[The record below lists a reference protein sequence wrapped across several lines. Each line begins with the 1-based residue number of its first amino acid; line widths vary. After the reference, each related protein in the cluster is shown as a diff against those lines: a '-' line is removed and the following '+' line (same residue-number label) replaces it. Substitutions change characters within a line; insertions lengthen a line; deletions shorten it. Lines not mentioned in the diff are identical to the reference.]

1 MLKFK
6 IGMRTFKTGLS
17 VFFCILVSI
26 LLKRET
32 YVVAAITTVFTLRE
46 DMENT
51 LKYGKHRIIGNVL
64 GAITSVAVIAV
75 FNWLGRTELVQLIF
89 IPVIITLMIALLARL
104 GYHEGT
110 VGACATLLTIVFMIP
125 ADRSYGYAFARV
137 IDSFIGM
144 GIALLVNYSVPLKIK
159 SKRFVKSVENEKVST
174 EVFNSEK

>member
-1 MLKFK
+1 
-6 IGMRTFKTGLS
+6 MRTFKTGLS

-26 LLKRET
+26 LLRRET

-64 GAITSVAVIAV
+64 GAIMSVAVIAV

-89 IPVIITLMIALLARL
+89 IPLIITLMIALLASL

-137 IDSFIGM
+137 VDSFIGM
-144 GIALLVNYSVPLKIK
+144 GIALLVNYFIPLKIGN
-159 SKRFVKSVENEKVST
+159 KRFTKRVESKKVSG
-174 EVFNSEK
+174 

>member
-51 LKYGKHRIIGNVL
+51 LKYGKHRIIGNVM
-64 GAITSVAVIAV
+64 GALMSVVVIAV
-75 FNWLGRTELVQLIF
+75 FNLLGRTELVQLIF
-89 IPVIITLMIALLARL
+89 IPVIITLMIALLANL
-104 GYHEGT
+104 GYQEGT

-137 IDSFIGM
+137 VDSFIGM
-144 GIALLVNYSVPLKIK
+144 GIALLVNYLIPLKLGR
-159 SKRFVKSVENEKVST
+159 KRVVGPVENEEVS
-174 EVFNSEK
+174 E

>member
-1 MLKFK
+1 MKFK

-17 VFFCILVSI
+17 VFFCILVSM

-51 LKYGKHRIIGNVL
+51 VRYGKHRIIGNVM
-64 GAITSVAVIAV
+64 GALMSVVVIAV
-75 FNWLGRTELVQLIF
+75 FNLLGRTELVQLIF
-89 IPVIITLMIALLARL
+89 IPVIITLMIALLASL

-137 IDSFIGM
+137 VDSFIGM
-144 GIALLVNYSVPLKIK
+144 GIALLVNYFIPLKIGK
-159 SKRFVKSVENEKVST
+159 KRIVRLIKNEEVS
-174 EVFNSEK
+174 E

>member
-51 LKYGKHRIIGNVL
+51 LKYGKHRIIGNVM
-64 GAITSVAVIAV
+64 GALMSVVVIAV
-75 FNWLGRTELVQLIF
+75 FNVLGRTELVQLIF
-89 IPVIITLMIALLARL
+89 IPVIITLMIALLAGL

-125 ADRSYGYAFARV
+125 ANQSYGYAFARV
-137 IDSFIGM
+137 VDSFIGM
-144 GIALLVNYSVPLKIK
+144 GIALLVNYLIPMKITK
-159 SKRFVKSVENEKVST
+159 KRFIKPVKKKEVS
-174 EVFNSEK
+174 E

>member
-1 MLKFK
+1 
-6 IGMRTFKTGLS
+6 MRTFKTGLS
-17 VFFCILVSI
+17 VFFCILVSM

-51 LKYGKHRIIGNVL
+51 VRYGKHRIIGNVM
-64 GAITSVAVIAV
+64 GALMSVVVIAV
-75 FNWLGRTELVQLIF
+75 FNLLGRTELVQLIF
-89 IPVIITLMIALLARL
+89 IPVIITLMIALLASL

-137 IDSFIGM
+137 VDSFIGM
-144 GIALLVNYSVPLKIK
+144 GIALLVNYFIPLKIGK
-159 SKRFVKSVENEKVST
+159 KRIVRLIKNEEVS
-174 EVFNSEK
+174 E

>member
-1 MLKFK
+1 
-6 IGMRTFKTGLS
+6 MRTFKTGLS

-26 LLKRET
+26 LLRRET

-64 GAITSVAVIAV
+64 GAIMSVAVIAV

-89 IPVIITLMIALLARL
+89 IPLIITLMIALLASL

-137 IDSFIGM
+137 VDSFIGM
-144 GIALLVNYSVPLKIK
+144 GIALLVNYFIPLKIVN
-159 SKRFVKSVENEKVST
+159 KRFTKHVESKKVSG
-174 EVFNSEK
+174 

>member
-1 MLKFK
+1 MKLK

-51 LKYGKHRIIGNVL
+51 LKYGKHRIIGNVM
-64 GAITSVAVIAV
+64 GALMSIVVIAV
-75 FNWLGRTELVQLIF
+75 FNLLGRTELVQLIF
-89 IPVIITLMIALLARL
+89 IPLIITLMIALLAGL
-104 GYHEGT
+104 GYQEGT

-125 ADRSYGYAFARV
+125 ANQSYGYAFARV
-137 IDSFIGM
+137 VDSFIGM
-144 GIALLVNYSVPLKIK
+144 GIALLVNYFIPLTFTKKRSLK
-159 SKRFVKSVENEKVST
+159 SAENEEVSD
-174 EVFNSEK
+174 

>member
-1 MLKFK
+1 MKFK

-26 LLKRET
+26 LLRRET

-64 GAITSVAVIAV
+64 GAIMSVAVIAV

-89 IPVIITLMIALLARL
+89 IPLIITLMIALLASL

-137 IDSFIGM
+137 VDSFIGM
-144 GIALLVNYSVPLKIK
+144 GIALLVNYFIPLKIVN
-159 SKRFVKSVENEKVST
+159 KRFTKHVESKKVSG
-174 EVFNSEK
+174 

>member
-1 MLKFK
+1 MKFK

-51 LKYGKHRIIGNVL
+51 LRYGKHRIIGNVM
-64 GAITSVAVIAV
+64 GAIMSIAVIAI

-89 IPVIITLMIALLARL
+89 IPVIITLMIALLASL

-125 ADRSYGYAFARV
+125 ANQSYGYAFARV
-137 IDSFIGM
+137 VDSFIGM
-144 GIALLVNYSVPLKIK
+144 GIALLVNYVIPCKVGK
-159 SKRFVKSVENEKVST
+159 KRFIRTGKSEEEVGAEGFNPEK
-174 EVFNSEK
+174 

>member
-1 MLKFK
+1 LKFK

-26 LLKRET
+26 LLRRET

-64 GAITSVAVIAV
+64 GAIMSVAVIAV

-89 IPVIITLMIALLARL
+89 IPLIITLMIALLASL

-137 IDSFIGM
+137 VDSFIGM
-144 GIALLVNYSVPLKIK
+144 GIALLVNYFIPLKIGN
-159 SKRFVKSVENEKVST
+159 KRFTKHVESKKVSG
-174 EVFNSEK
+174 

>member
-1 MLKFK
+1 MKFK

-51 LKYGKHRIIGNVL
+51 LKYGKHRIIGNVM
-64 GAITSVAVIAV
+64 GAMMSIAVIVV

-89 IPVIITLMIALLARL
+89 IPVIITLMIALLASL

-125 ADRSYGYAFARV
+125 TDQSYGYAFARV
-137 IDSFIGM
+137 VDSFIGM
-144 GIALLVNYSVPLKIK
+144 GIALLVNYFIPLKIGR
-159 SKRFVKSVENEKVST
+159 KRVVQPIENEEVS
-174 EVFNSEK
+174 E

>member
-32 YVVAAITTVFTLRE
+32 YVVAAITAVFTLRE

-51 LKYGKHRIIGNVL
+51 VKYGKHRIIGNVL
-64 GAITSVAVIAV
+64 GAIMSLVVITV
-75 FNWLGRTELVQLIF
+75 FNWLGRTQLVQLMF
-89 IPVIITLMIALLARL
+89 IPVIIMLMIAVLAHL

-125 ADRSYGYAFARV
+125 ANQSYGYAFDRV
-137 IDSFIGM
+137 VDSFIGM
-144 GIALLVNYSVPLKIK
+144 GIALLVNYSIPLRIG
-159 SKRFVKSVENEKVST
+159 SKNTTSFFERKKASD
-174 EVFNSEK
+174 

>member
-1 MLKFK
+1 
-6 IGMRTFKTGLS
+6 MRTFKTGLS

-51 LKYGKHRIIGNVL
+51 LKYGKHRIIGNVM
-64 GAITSVAVIAV
+64 GALMSVVVIAV
-75 FNWLGRTELVQLIF
+75 FNVLGRTELVQLIF
-89 IPVIITLMIALLARL
+89 IPVIITLMIALLAGL

-125 ADRSYGYAFARV
+125 ANQSYGYAFARV
-137 IDSFIGM
+137 VDSFIGM
-144 GIALLVNYSVPLKIK
+144 GIALLVNYLIPMKITK
-159 SKRFVKSVENEKVST
+159 KRFIKPVKKKEVS
-174 EVFNSEK
+174 E

>member
-1 MLKFK
+1 MKFK

-51 LKYGKHRIIGNVL
+51 VRYGKHRIIGNVM
-64 GAITSVAVIAV
+64 GALMSVVVIAV
-75 FNWLGRTELVQLIF
+75 FNLLGRTELVQLIF
-89 IPVIITLMIALLARL
+89 IPVIITLMIALLAGL

-125 ADRSYGYAFARV
+125 ANRSYGYAFARV
-137 IDSFIGM
+137 VDSFIGM
-144 GIALLVNYSVPLKIK
+144 GIALLVNYFIPLKIGK
-159 SKRFVKSVENEKVST
+159 KRIVPPVESEEVS
-174 EVFNSEK
+174 E

>member
-1 MLKFK
+1 
-6 IGMRTFKTGLS
+6 MRTFKTGLS

-64 GAITSVAVIAV
+64 GAIMSIAVIAV
-75 FNWLGRTELVQLIF
+75 FTWLGRTELVQLIF
-89 IPVIITLMIALLARL
+89 IPVIITIMIALLASF
-104 GYHEGT
+104 GYQEGT

-125 ADRSYGYAFARV
+125 ADQSYGYAFARV
-137 IDSFIGM
+137 VDSFIGM
-144 GIALLVNYSVPLKIK
+144 GIALLVNYSIPLKQNRKKDLRIK
-159 SKRFVKSVENEKVST
+159 EKKKESVAEVLSAEK
-174 EVFNSEK
+174 

>member
-1 MLKFK
+1 MKFK

-64 GAITSVAVIAV
+64 GAVMSIAVIAV

-89 IPVIITLMIALLARL
+89 IPVIIMLMIALLARF

-137 IDSFIGM
+137 VDSFIGM
-144 GIALLVNYSVPLKIK
+144 GIALLVNYFIPLKLGIK
-159 SKRFVKSVENEKVST
+159 RIIKSVESKEVS
-174 EVFNSEK
+174 E

>member
-26 LLKRET
+26 LLQRET

-64 GAITSVAVIAV
+64 GAMMSIAVIAV
-75 FNWLGRTELVQLIF
+75 FHLLGKTELVQLIF
-89 IPVIITLMIALLARL
+89 IPVIIMVMIALLASF
-104 GYHEGT
+104 GYQEGT

-125 ADRSYGYAFARV
+125 ADRSYDYAFDRV
-137 IDSFIGM
+137 VDSFIGM
-144 GIALLVNYSVPLKIK
+144 GIALLVNYFIPLKIAKK
-159 SKRFVKSVENEKVST
+159 SEKVS
-174 EVFNSEK
+174 E

>member
-1 MLKFK
+1 MKFK

-51 LKYGKHRIIGNVL
+51 LKYGKHRIIGNVM
-64 GAITSVAVIAV
+64 GALMSVVVIAV
-75 FNWLGRTELVQLIF
+75 FNVLGRTELVQLIF
-89 IPVIITLMIALLARL
+89 IPVIITLMIALLAGL

-125 ADRSYGYAFARV
+125 ANQSYGYAFARV
-137 IDSFIGM
+137 VDSFIGM
-144 GIALLVNYSVPLKIK
+144 GIALLVNYLIPMKITK
-159 SKRFVKSVENEKVST
+159 KRFIKPVKKKEVS
-174 EVFNSEK
+174 E

>member
-51 LKYGKHRIIGNVL
+51 LKYGKHRIIGNVM
-64 GAITSVAVIAV
+64 GALMSVVVIAV
-75 FNWLGRTELVQLIF
+75 FNVLGRTELVQLIF
-89 IPVIITLMIALLARL
+89 IPVIITLMIALLAGL

-125 ADRSYGYAFARV
+125 ANQSYGYAFARV
-137 IDSFIGM
+137 VDSFIGM
-144 GIALLVNYSVPLKIK
+144 GIALLVNYLIPLKITK
-159 SKRFVKSVENEKVST
+159 KRFMKPVKKKEVS
-174 EVFNSEK
+174 E